1 MLLWH
6 KAFFF
11 CFSFRFSSRLSQTID
26 QRDDGWSLTGSTDN
40 SACSVIRKAT
50 NEGSLCANN
59 SAGHITT
66 TRASDDH
73 QTNCQPPH
81 THTCSTSTCVSHSTS
96 RFFSYIGFIS
106 CSLLRET
113 ADVFS
118 KLETLSRNKCQ
129 PLSVVYHCDIQHSLH
144 TGYTVTNKLS
154 GQRERNII
162 FPHYITALSWT
173 IDPL

>member
-1 MLLWH
+1 MLSHQKGYKRGLTMCQQQCWTH
-6 KAFFF
+6 HNNQSLRRSPNK
-11 CFSFRFSSRLSQTID
+11 LS
-26 QRDDGWSLTGSTDN
+26 
-40 SACSVIRKAT
+40 
-50 NEGSLCANN
+50 
-59 SAGHITT
+59 
-66 TRASDDH
+66 AS
-73 QTNCQPPH
+73 PH